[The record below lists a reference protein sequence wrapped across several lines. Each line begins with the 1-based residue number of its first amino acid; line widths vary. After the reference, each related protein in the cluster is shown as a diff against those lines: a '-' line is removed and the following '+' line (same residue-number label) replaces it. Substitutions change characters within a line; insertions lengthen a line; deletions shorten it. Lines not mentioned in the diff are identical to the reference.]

1 MKKNEKKGEE
11 EENLRKINSQCTV
24 WKRRPTFFH
33 AVEREKLVGFCVF
46 KSDGL
51 FKYFHWTDKR
61 DVIYEKQSINWWVEI
76 TILYLASPVCCL
88 HKKYLLG
95 IESGVFTLIRSFTQS
110 DTEYWLKASILFL
123 SSIFFPS
130 RINCWTISLCYAL
143 CMNVLRVGY
152 GEITLRITMLKQRRA
167 KNNVHFL
174 AQHINFRSTGVW
186 VSEWIIMA
194 RSVRCIHI
202 VHCEH
207 IHSGKKIHCN
217 FNSCC
222 WWLKPMISKTFLP
235 INGIC
240 IELWKALQLF
250 QQI

>member
-1 MKKNEKKGEE
+1 MHSVKTKTNFFPCCGKGKASWFLCVQIRWTVQIFSLDRQEGCDI
-11 EENLRKINSQCTV
+11 RKTV
-24 WKRRPTFFH
+24 DKLMGWNQHFISCFACLLLAQEISIRDWERRFYSHPF
-33 AVEREKLVGFCVF
+33 
-46 KSDGL
+46 
-51 FKYFHWTDKR
+51 
-61 DVIYEKQSINWWVEI
+61 IYTEWYW
-76 TILYLASPVCCL
+76 IL
-88 HKKYLLG
+88 
-95 IESGVFTLIRSFTQS
+95 IESVHTF
-110 DTEYWLKASILFL
+110 SIKHFF
-123 SSIFFPS
+123 SIS
-130 RINCWTISLCYAL
+130 YQLLNDKSVLCAEL

-186 VSEWIIMA
+186 VDEWIIMA